1 MKLARD
7 PKGAVLAARYLSPQ
21 FGPTETV
28 HYAGACTYR
37 AGAPLTGYTMSHLV
51 VETAKLREL
60 RELAT
65 GVVGP

>member
-1 MKLARD
+1 
-7 PKGAVLAARYLSPQ
+7 
-21 FGPTETV
+21 V
-28 HYAGACTYR
+28 HYAGACTYG